1 MIARKL
7 KVVFFALLLA
17 AAVSSQVSLAQQG
30 NKPLPI
36 TNGTS
41 KTAMDAPDS
50 NNDLETYTHS
60 PVVQSLARHLGLPTN
75 RASRYF
81 EDANS
86 AVLILVV
93 LYYALKLIP
102 AKLRDKRKG
111 IDADLVRARQATADA
126 EARLKRVESR
136 LAALDGEVDVLRQQA
151 ATAAGEEETRI
162 RASLEEERQRIVHSA
177 EAEIAAAQANA
188 ERGLKRY
195 ASDLAV
201 DRAAARVELTP
212 ESDGALVDEFLRGL
226 AAQLREGPAAGATF
240 QGKN

>member
-1 MIARKL
+1 MIARKI
-7 KVVFFALLLA
+7 KVVLLALLLA
-17 AAVSSQVSLAQQG
+17 AGAASQTSLAQDG
-30 NKPLPI
+30 KPLPI
-36 TNGTS
+36 TTGTS

-50 NNDLETYTHS
+50 NNDLEAYTHS

-111 IDADLVRARQATADA
+111 IEADLVRARQATADA
-126 EARLKRVESR
+126 EARLKRIESR
-136 LAALDGEVDVLRQQA
+136 LSALDGEVDVLRQQA
-151 ATAAGEEETRI
+151 ATASQAEEARI
-162 RASLEEERQRIVHSA
+162 RASLEEERQRIVRSA

-201 DRAAARVELTP
+201 DRAAARVQLTP
-212 ESDGALVDEFLRGL
+212 EGDGALVDEFLRGL
-226 AAQLREGPAAGATF
+226 AAQLREDPASETF
-240 QGKN
+240 RGKN